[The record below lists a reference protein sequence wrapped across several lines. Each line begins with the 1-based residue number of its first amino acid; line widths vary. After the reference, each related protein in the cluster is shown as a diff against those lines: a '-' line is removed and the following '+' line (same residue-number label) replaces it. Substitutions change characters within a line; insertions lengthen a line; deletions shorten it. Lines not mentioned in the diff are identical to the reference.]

1 MKVWEYTNNTKI
13 RYGRTLYQIRYIKSD
28 TLGGWVEKTCKISQ
42 SEDIFVDSNSMI
54 HGNVSLKG
62 KAQIINSEIFGN
74 TKIEDR
80 SGIKLENCIIFNFNY
95 LYEDKDDDTFDT
107 TGNRI
112 FVNTIRTK
120 DFIGSDLI
128 RFQAKNIDLET
139 RFNNYTVTYHYDIN
153 NGYIVRVGCQNH
165 SVQLWKRIYKKIGNK
180 YDFSEC
186 DFKNGLKILS
196 DAEIFFKKSEN
207 ILSDY
212 FGNNYREN
220 GKFAKKPTIE
230 QVFQK
235 RS

>member
-80 SGIKLENCIIFNFNY
+80 SGINMKNCIIFNFNY
-95 LYEDKDDDTFDT
+95 FYKDDTDDTVNIDGKEVF
-107 TGNRI
+107 GNNIRTDELTST
-112 FVNTIRTK
+112 NTIDFQTK
-120 DFIGSDLI
+120 AIC
-128 RFQAKNIDLET
+128 LET
-139 RFNNYTVTYHYDIN
+139 HDNSYLVTYHYDIKD
-153 NGYIVRVGCQNH
+153 GYVVKVGCQYRSIQN
-165 SVQLWKRIYKKIGNK
+165 WKMFYKKIGNK
-180 YDFSEC
+180 HNFYES

-196 DAEIFFKKSEN
+196 DAEIFFKKSEK

-220 GKFAKKPTIE
+220 GKFAKKPTIG
-230 QVFQK
+230 QVFQE